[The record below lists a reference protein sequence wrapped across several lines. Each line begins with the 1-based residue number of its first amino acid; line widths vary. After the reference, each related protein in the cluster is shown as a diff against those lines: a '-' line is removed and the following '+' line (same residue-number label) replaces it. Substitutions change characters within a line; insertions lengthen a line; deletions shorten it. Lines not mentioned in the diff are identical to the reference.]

1 MKIEYTTDG
10 MEFHYVTLTSV
21 RKKINKH
28 FYANTKKEVKKKLID
43 WVQENIP
50 DVPLWKIKVE
60 DHTIGWRQIET
71 PCKGRPLLNTT
82 LMRSETKGERKMIN
96 DKQRLETYRGA
107 LIEAIVTIDRKTYG
121 KWNEDWARLRRI
133 VDMVLNHDRPI
144 ERAIYVAEEEV
155 KIQKSYYEKR
165 REIK

>member
-1 MKIEYTTDG
+1 
-10 MEFHYVTLTSV
+10 
-21 RKKINKH
+21 
-28 FYANTKKEVKKKLID
+28 
-43 WVQENIP
+43 
-50 DVPLWKIKVE
+50 
-60 DHTIGWRQIET
+60 
-71 PCKGRPLLNTT
+71 
-82 LMRSETKGERKMIN
+82 MIN

>member
-71 PCKGRPLLNTT
+71 P
-82 LMRSETKGERKMIN
+82 
-96 DKQRLETYRGA
+96 
-107 LIEAIVTIDRKTYG
+107 
-121 KWNEDWARLRRI
+121 
-133 VDMVLNHDRPI
+133 
-144 ERAIYVAEEEV
+144 ERASVV
-155 KIQKSYYEKR
+155 KYNADEIRNKR
-165 REIK
+165 RKKND